1 MLPTKYSRSCWL
13 TLLLLALCYP
23 LHDDL
28 FSIHQAGYINPAG
41 QDQGGYMNQNQQQQG
56 GYINQQQGT
65 VTFTSADFQQ
75 QQ

>member
-1 MLPTKYSRSCWL
+1 M
-13 TLLLLALCYP
+13 LLLLHSPSRRL
-23 LHDDL
+23 L
-28 FSIHQAGYINPAG
+28 IHQAGYINNAG
-41 QDQGGYMNQNQQQQG
+41 AQDQGGYINTNPNLQQQG